1 MAYYQTLF
9 KLFFMNT
16 KKHFLIVL
24 LAFVA
29 SFAFAQNNNF
39 TQNIELRLGYSP
51 VKSITIMD
59 PTHNIELGSHNN
71 SKFSVELGYKVLPI
85 ISLSAYYAHAGIRVN
100 NITFTENGHNNLP
113 TGKKANFYGVNV
125 RLHVLPLFMHD
136 KKSRFDVYA
145 IGTFGLVRA
154 NAMEMLNDEYNIVYE
169 QPFWEKGIGLGMG
182 YNITKNIAVFGEY
195 QLGEFYNNNNKKWN
209 AGLKITF

>member
-1 MAYYQTLF
+1 
-9 KLFFMNT
+9 MNT
-16 KKHFLIVL
+16 KKSHLIVL

-29 SFAFAQNNNF
+29 SFAFAQKNNF
-39 TQNIELRLGYSP
+39 TENIELRLGYSSI
-51 VKSITIMD
+51 KSNTVQH
-59 PTHNIELGSHNN
+59 PTYNIELGGEHN
-71 SKFSVELGYKVLPI
+71 SKFSVELGYKVLPV
-85 ISLSAYYAHAGIRVN
+85 ISLSAYYAHADIRVSN
-100 NITFTENGHNNLP
+100 YNFTENGIKNIS
-113 TGKKANFYGVNV
+113 TGKKANFYGLNV

-154 NAMEMLNDEYNIVYE
+154 NSMDIINNETIIVYE
-169 QPFWEKGIGLGMG
+169 KPFWEKGIGLGMG

-195 QLGEFYNNNNKKWN
+195 QLGEFYNNSNKKWN

>member
-1 MAYYQTLF
+1 MY
-9 KLFFMNT
+9 T
-16 KKHFLIVL
+16 KKNHLIVL

-39 TQNIELRLGYSP
+39 TENIELRLGYSS
-51 VKSITIMD
+51 VKSNTIVD
-59 PTHNIELGSHNN
+59 PTYNIELGGEHN

-100 NITFTENGHNNLP
+100 NFSDTGAGYVA

-169 QPFWEKGIGLGMG
+169 KPFWEKGIGLGMG

-195 QLGEFYNNNNKKWN
+195 QLGKFYNNSNKKWN
-209 AGLKITF
+209 AGVKITF